1 VKKTNDQL
9 QVTGPILALDL
20 GEKLV
25 GTAISDEMLITTKRL
40 PPLKRSSW
48 KKLLQDI
55 RNLVE
60 RFDAQTIVVG
70 LPLSMDGTE
79 GDAAKNVRRLASNL
93 ARSVVQPVYLQD
105 ERLTSFAA
113 TENLK
118 AEGQKPEDIPAL
130 VDGEAAATILRDF
143 LVTDQERMRVD
154 PSLADIKIRTQQTN
168 EAANTSD
175 NRGGPARHGC
185 SWSLDLL
192 RPPQTCSPHEN
203 RTVHR
208 NSQRNVPELDRQ

>member
-1 VKKTNDQL
+1 MKRTNDQL
-9 QVTGPILALDL
+9 PVIGPVLALDL

-25 GTAISDEMLITTKRL
+25 GTAVSDERLITTKRL

-48 KKLLQDI
+48 KKLLQEI

-70 LPLSMDGTE
+70 LPLRMDGTE
-79 GDAAKNVRRLASNL
+79 GDAAQDVRRLALNL
-93 ARSVVQPVYLQD
+93 AKSVVQPVYLQD

-118 AEGQKPEDIPAL
+118 AEGLKPEDIPAL
-130 VDGEAAATILRDF
+130 VDGEAAAMILRDF

-154 PSLADIKIRTQQTN
+154 PA
-168 EAANTSD
+168 
-175 NRGGPARHGC
+175 C
-185 SWSLDLL
+185 
-192 RPPQTCSPHEN
+192 
-203 RTVHR
+203 
-208 NSQRNVPELDRQ
+208 